1 MRRSES
7 RPRINRKRLHNSPL
21 LTLAVLSTAPGLHIH
36 VASGQVV
43 VQQVEA
49 GIAAG
54 QPAYSPVEFGGSSS
68 VGGGTAYPGI
78 TFFAQGP
85 TSGGTFSVHA
95 QVVANSFFGPSTLG
109 ATVINQVYV
118 HAAVT
123 YGSNGFANATPF
135 YTNTLRM
142 AFNTSNTP
150 FGSVTVPTMVAPV
163 PNPIGNNIR
172 VTNHSYVLQ
181 YAPTTSSDTTYNN
194 TQNLLANLQAIR
206 RADFLIDRDNVVWVG
221 GAVTGQQFVGGDGT
235 TTMAWQPR
243 NGLAVRGDAG
253 QTPFN
258 PAFGRP
264 GRQHADVWGSNLAS
278 FTAGEVSGA
287 AAALIRQS
295 QLAGNSAMGDARVV
309 KSVIMTGA
317 NKTIQPTTFN
327 FSGGAWQPTT
337 QNNLDP
343 AGGTGRFDYNA
354 SLSILTSPQRT
365 LASSTSASTGGV
377 IAVGA
382 TPTSNASGWALGS
395 IASGGASVVLV
406 QFNSALTYLA
416 STLNWNVTSNTT
428 SAGANIDTTDAGLIF
443 PDLALELR
451 PVGWN
456 GSQYTLGAAIA
467 NATGRR
473 LSSDATGTTNDNVEH
488 IFNTAGTLSPG
499 TYALVVRGDSA
510 RSVTAALSYTTATN
524 GITPTWNLNANGAL
538 TTAGNWTGSTV
549 PNAVSAPV
557 VFGSAITAPRTLS
570 TLQGLTYGS
579 VTFNSTSAY
588 TLTTANSSTLTLA
601 NGALGPAV
609 VNVDAGSHTI
619 DMPVTTPGTTQV
631 NFASPAQTLTL
642 RSLSNGGP
650 FTINGPGT
658 VNVTG
663 QVTGTGSVVVGAGST
678 LQLSA
683 PGNISASVRVLE
695 QGSLQIGGTASSRGL
710 VAVTGT
716 SIPPSGP
723 RPTRPNVL
731 VLDGLSIA
739 NNGAALG
746 SRAYFGFLDLQS
758 NDMVVRSTSPAAQA
772 TTLANLRDMVRF
784 WLTSSG
790 GLPGQLGL
798 GSTSA
803 FYPAQGAFTTLA
815 VYDNSGAGGSTIFST
830 FNGVSVGPNDVL
842 VKYTYIGDLN
852 LDGVVDAADL
862 SRALQGFNGAGGG
875 WNFGDVNY
883 DGVVDFFDL
892 GRITAALQGQGSPL
906 GDASAPSG
914 GGPIPEP
921 AAAGLLAA
929 AIPLLR
935 RRR

>member
-1 MRRSES
+1 MHGRRA
-7 RPRINRKRLHNSPL
+7 
-21 LTLAVLSTAPGLHIH
+21 AVTVLGAA
-36 VASGQVV
+36 VATVGCGWVSGQVV

-54 QPAYSPVEFGGSSS
+54 QPAYSPVEFNGSAS
-68 VGGGTAYPGI
+68 VSGGTAYPGI

-85 TSGGTFSVHA
+85 TTGGTFSVHA

-142 AFNTSNTP
+142 AFNTTNTP

-181 YAPTTSSDTTYNN
+181 FAPTASSNTTYNN
-194 TQNLLANLQAIR
+194 DQNLQANLQAIR

-235 TTMAWQPR
+235 TTMAWQTR
-243 NGLAVRGDAG
+243 NGIAVRGDAG

-258 PAFGRP
+258 PALGRP
-264 GRQHADVWGSNLAS
+264 GRQHADVWGPNLAS
-278 FTAGEVSGA
+278 FTAGDVSGG

-295 QLAGNSAMGDARVV
+295 QIANNTAMGDARVI

-317 NKTIQPTTFN
+317 NKTIQPSTFN

-343 AGGTGRFDYNA
+343 AGGAGRFDYNA
-354 SLSILTSPQRT
+354 SLGILTSPQRT
-365 LASSTSASTGGV
+365 FASSTTATTGGV

-382 TPTSNASGWALGS
+382 SPTANPSGWALGS

-416 STLNWNVTSNTT
+416 STLNWNVTSATT
-428 SAGANIDTTDAGLIF
+428 NAGANIDTTDAGLIF

-456 GSQYTLGAAIA
+456 GTQYTLGAAIA

-499 TYALVVRGDSA
+499 TYALVVRGDTA

-524 GITPTWNLNANGAL
+524 GITPTWNTNANGAL
-538 TTAGNWTGSTV
+538 TTAGNWTGNTV

-557 VFGSAITAPRTLS
+557 VFGPVITAPRSLN
-570 TLQGLTYGS
+570 TLQGVTYGT
-579 VTFNSTSAY
+579 VTFDSANAY

-601 NGALGPAV
+601 NGALGPAE
-609 VNVDAGSHTI
+609 VNLISGSHTI
-619 DMPVTTPGTTQV
+619 DMPVVTPGTTQ
-631 NFASPAQTLTL
+631 FSTASAGQTLTL
-642 RSLSNGGP
+642 RSLNNTGTLLLS
-650 FTINGPGT
+650 GPGT
-658 VNVTG
+658 VNVTSTVSG
-663 QVTGTGSVVVGAGST
+663 NGTINVGRGST
-678 LQLSA
+678 LLLSS
-683 PGNISASVRVLE
+683 PGSTSSSVRVLE
-695 QGSLQIGGTASSRGL
+695 QGSLFVDGSSLARGV

-723 RPTRPNVL
+723 RPTRPNVI
-731 VLDGLSIA
+731 VLNGLSIA
-739 NNGAALG
+739 NDGAALG
-746 SRAYFGFLDLQS
+746 SRTYFGFLDLQS
-758 NDMVVRSTSPAAQA
+758 NDMVVRSGSPAAQA
-772 TTLANLRDMVRF
+772 ATLANLRDMVRF
-784 WLTSSG
+784 WLTASS
-790 GLPGQLGL
+790 GLPGLAGL

-803 FYPAQGAFTTLA
+803 FYPAQGAFATLA
-815 VYDNSGAGGSTIFST
+815 VYDNSGVGGSTIFST

-862 SRALQGFNGAGGG
+862 SRALQGFNGGGTG

-892 GRITAALQGQGSPL
+892 GRITAALRGQGSPL
-906 GDASAPSG
+906 GDAAAPSM

-921 AAAGLLAA
+921 AGLGLLALA
-929 AIPLLR
+929 LPALR